1 VSSANRTL
9 RGFAILALIT
19 AAIVALRL
27 QATLA
32 ALYVIAK
39 IAFLLAIAF
48 FLFLLWRE
56 HRSEIDLWPGRA
68 RAVFY
73 GAAALIV
80 LDLAAIS
87 FIDESG
93 LDAVVFV
100 LVLVAGVFALWRTW
114 RDQHSYS

>member
-1 VSSANRTL
+1 MSVNRTL
-9 RGFAILALIT
+9 RGFAILVLVSI
-19 AAIVALRL
+19 AIVALRL
-27 QATLA
+27 EATLS

-56 HRSEIDLWPGRA
+56 HRSEIDMWPGRA

-80 LDLAAIS
+80 LDIAALS
-87 FIDESG
+87 FINETG
-93 LDAVVFV
+93 LDAVAFV
-100 LVLVAGVFALWRTW
+100 LVLGACGFAMWRTW
-114 RDQHSYS
+114 RDMHTYV

>member
-1 VSSANRTL
+1 VRRINPTL
-9 RGFAILALIT
+9 RGFAILVLIT
-19 AAIVALRL
+19 IVIVVL
-27 QATLA
+27 QLEATLS
-32 ALYVIAK
+32 ALYVIAR

-80 LDLAAIS
+80 LDVAAIS
-87 FIDESG
+87 FIDETG
-93 LDAVVFV
+93 LDAVAFV
-100 LVLVAGVFALWRTW
+100 LVLAVGVFAIWRTW
-114 RDQHSYS
+114 RDMHTYS